1 MLVLGS
7 FRINL
12 SVKVEDKR
20 FIIEWKFGSGVF
32 GVVYKVR
39 EELFYRVY
47 VLKDV
52 FCLDKWVINSVF
64 CEVEMMS

>member
-12 SVKVEDKR
+12 SVKVGDKR

-47 VLKDV
+47 
-52 FCLDKWVINSVF
+52 
-64 CEVEMMS
+64 MY